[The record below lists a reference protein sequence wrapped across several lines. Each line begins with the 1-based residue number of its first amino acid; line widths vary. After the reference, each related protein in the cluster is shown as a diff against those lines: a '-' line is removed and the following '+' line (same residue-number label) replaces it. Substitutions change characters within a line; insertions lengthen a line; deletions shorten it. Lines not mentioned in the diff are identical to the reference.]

1 MSRLLLLGLATAL
14 AALGGCIVNSQCQH
28 DYDCSGGERCCTT
41 TIGCSTA
48 GTSAASLRGQ
58 CFVECTR
65 HQDCWPGGVTDNGKQ
80 CVGNRCEFRFDERVA
95 ALNFC
100 LPVVNPASGKSGQQL
115 CLSEL
120 KGKVVLLYFGWI
132 T

>member
-1 MSRLLLLGLATAL
+1 MVSRLLLLVAL
-14 AALGGCIVNSQCQH
+14 AAACSGCIVNSQCQH
-28 DYDCSGGERCCTT
+28 DYDCASSERCCTT
-41 TIGCSTA
+41 PLGCSTLA
-48 GTSAASLRGQ
+48 GQGQ

-65 HQDCWPGGVTDNGKQ
+65 HQDCWNGGVDNGKQ
-80 CVGNRCEFRFDERVA
+80 CVANRCEFRFDQRVA
-95 ALNFC
+95 ALGFC